1 MIKMMRWLA
10 GAALAATLAAC
21 GGGGGSPGTNPG
33 GGDNGGGGGTTT
45 VSTPTLAL
53 DIVDSAGAATT
64 TVSSTSTVYAR
75 ATAKDKDGNPMAGEV
90 ITFTA
95 DSSLVRFVPA
105 AGTALTGS
113 NGVAMVQITPASTT
127 SAGAGTLNATATLA
141 GTALTKNYTFQVP
154 AGTSVDPQTA
164 KVTNFITLLDKS
176 TLSNA
181 STATAR
187 LTVVALDS
195 NNNIVPNARVQ
206 VTTDANTFFT
216 PSGTTTDSTGVF
228 TGTISPGNDKTDRQV
243 TITTTINNI
252 VKQTALQIAG
262 SQIALSVTP
271 GIPAPG
277 SSASFTAR
285 LTDGAGS
292 PIAGQSLT
300 LTATGIPALTTTRT
314 TDSNGNVVIAFTAP
328 STAGSYVISATS
340 SGTTSQVSMQVG
352 SAATIPVATIP
363 SGVTPSITALPN
375 ILAPNTA
382 GSTTNQSQLRFLMVN
397 SSNVPVPNVRVRFDI
412 TSTGQGSFDSSIST
426 GTSTVYTS
434 AAGVATANFISGST
448 VSPTDGVN
456 VRACFKA
463 SDFTSTTECPASV
476 DVKLTVASQALAVSI
491 GDDNNIEGDGGT
503 YKKEFVVT
511 VADAAGRAVAGA
523 PVDISVDIT
532 HYGKGTFVQAITFPL
547 NVGSANTYIPDAVT
561 TPAAFGA
568 RVSCINEDFNRNGIV
583 DIDPERGPEN
593 VNGSVD
599 SFGQATLEPRKSDI
613 IISYVDSA
621 VRTTDPNGILRIKVE
636 YSQRFATWLAYRIR
650 ASTNVSGSQGNAE
663 RTFVTQGL
671 EEDKEDGSFLTPPY
685 GVGACNS
692 PN

>member
-10 GAALAATLAAC
+10 GAALAASLAAC

-33 GGDNGGGGGTTT
+33 ANPPPTGGTTT
-45 VSTPTLAL
+45 VATPTLAL
-53 DIVDSAGAATT
+53 DIVDGAGAATT
-64 TVSSTSTVYAR
+64 TVSSTTTVYAR

-90 ITFTA
+90 VTFTA
-95 DSSLVRFVPA
+95 DNSLVRFVPA

-141 GTALTKNYTFQVP
+141 GTALAKTYTFQVP
-154 AGTSVDPQTA
+154 VGTSVDPQTA

-195 NNNIVPNARVQ
+195 GNNIVPNARVQ

-216 PSGTTTDSTGVF
+216 PGGTTTDASGIF
-228 TGTISPGNDKTDRQV
+228 TGTVSAGNDKSDRQV
-243 TITTTINNI
+243 TITTTINGI

-262 SQIALSVTP
+262 SQIALTVTP
-271 GIPAPG
+271 GIPTPG
-277 SSASFTAR
+277 AAASLSAR
-285 LTDGAGS
+285 LTDGTGA
-292 PIAGQSLT
+292 PIAGQAL
-300 LTATGIPALTTTRT
+300 ALTSSIPGLTTSRT
-314 TDSNGNVVIAFTAP
+314 TDASGNVVVPFNAP
-328 STAGSYVISATS
+328 ATPGSYQISAAGSGV
-340 SGTTSQVSMQVG
+340 TSQLSLQIG
-352 SAATIPVATIP
+352 SAATIPAAVIP
-363 SGVTPSITALPN
+363 GGVTPSLTALPN
-375 ILAPNTA
+375 ILAPNAA
-382 GSTTNQSQLRFLMVN
+382 GTTTNQSQIRFLMVN

-412 TSTGQGSFDSSIST
+412 TSTGQGSFDSTIST

-434 AAGVATANFISGST
+434 AAGVATASFIPGTT
-448 VSPTDGVN
+448 VSPTDGVT
-456 VRACFKA
+456 VRACYQA
-463 SDFTSTTECPASV
+463 TDFTSSTQCDNSV
-476 DVKLTVASQALAVSI
+476 NVKLTVASQALAISI
-491 GDDNNIEGDGGT
+491 GDDNTLQAGVGGT
-503 YKKEFVVT
+503 YRKTFVVT

-532 HYGKGTFVQAITFPL
+532 HYGKGTFLQGETFPL
-547 NVGSANTYIPDAVT
+547 NVAAANTYIPDVST

-568 RVSCINEDFNRNGIV
+568 RVSCINEDFNRNGIADV
-583 DIDPERGPEN
+583 SSGEN
-593 VNGSVD
+593 VNGSTD

-613 IISYVDSA
+613 IISYSEPD
-621 VRTTDPNGILRIKVE
+621 VRTTNASGVLLIQVE

-650 ASTNVSGSQGNAE
+650 ASTSVSGSQGNAE
-663 RTFVTQGL
+663 RAFVTQFL
-671 EEDKEDGSFLTPPY
+671 EQDLENGSFRTPPY
-685 GVGACNS
+685 GVLACND